1 MAVAHNKDIQINLKE
16 LAKTFDDDLK
26 LKNPLVYM
34 VYTKNFSIA
43 RVKPIIIITI
53 WVSMPCEF

>member
-34 VYTKNFSIA
+34 VYTKNLNNNNNNLGFYA
-43 RVKPIIIITI
+43 
-53 WVSMPCEF
+53 M